1 MTDDLQLADLIP
13 DIVGTGTRIAYLQLL
28 QFQELSALVT
38 DAPALTAKHEL
49 GRLAAAV
56 MQRHEA
62 AIAATDTRGVD
73 GTAQMRRVGA
83 EVDAFATRVAGRNW
97 DERIVTCYLAASILH
112 DFYVEVLDALGEEGE
127 PLRASIEN
135 DDVQRGLH
143 DIIAERI
150 RGDQRL
156 ADRLAMWG
164 RRITG
169 DSLLAARR
177 ALGIPEGTS
186 AEATREGADAVVEQ
200 LGARL
205 MAQHSRR
212 MNALGLAA

>member
-1 MTDDLQLADLIP
+1 MTDDLQLADLVP
-13 DIVGTGTRIAYLQLL
+13 DVIGTGTRIAYLQLL

-49 GRLAAAV
+49 GKLAAAV
-56 MQRHEA
+56 LQRHEA

-73 GTAQMRRVGA
+73 ATAQMRRVGA
-83 EVDAFATRVAGRNW
+83 ELDAFATRVGGRDW

-112 DFYVEVLDALGEEGE
+112 DFYEKVLDEHGAEADS
-127 PLRASIEN
+127 LRASIEN

-143 DIIAERI
+143 DIIAARI
-150 RGDQRL
+150 NGDQPL

-169 DSLLAARR
+169 DSLLAVRR
-177 ALGIPEGTS
+177 ALGLPDGTPADDVRAG
-186 AEATREGADAVVEQ
+186 AEAVIESVTAD
-200 LGARL
+200 L
-205 MAQHSRR
+205 MADHSRR
-212 MNALGLAA
+212 MNGLGLAA